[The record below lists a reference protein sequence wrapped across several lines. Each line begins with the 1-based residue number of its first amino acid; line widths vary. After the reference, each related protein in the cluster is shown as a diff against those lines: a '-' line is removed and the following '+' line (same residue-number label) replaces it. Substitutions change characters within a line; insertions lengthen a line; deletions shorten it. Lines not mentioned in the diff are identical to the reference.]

1 MKSNFYRSK
10 FLYLLAFLLSSSWV
24 AFGQNQT
31 ITGKVTDEKG
41 EALIGVNIIVK
52 ETNKGTSTNADGKY
66 TLSVPGSSSKIIFT
80 FVSYES
86 KEVTVGN
93 QSIINVSLTPDAKSL
108 SEVVVVGYGVQKR
121 RQFLDQLYPL
131 KDQTYRN
138 RRVLT

>member
-10 FLYLLAFLLSSSWV
+10 LLYLLAFLLSSSWV

-52 ETNKGTSTNADGKY
+52 ETNKGTTTNADGKY
-66 TLSVPGSSSKIIFT
+66 SLSVPGSSSKIIYT

-86 KEVTVGN
+86 KEV
-93 QSIINVSLTPDAKSL
+93 SVSLKNGEDIFRLAKVFMKILEDNNIEYNIKTKGKKS
-108 SEVVVVGYGVQKR
+108 K
-121 RQFLDQLYPL
+121 
-131 KDQTYRN
+131 K
-138 RRVLT
+138 